1 MRTSFY
7 LPVHHLPSPQGRE
20 AWRTGGHIVR
30 EQRGKGGAAE
40 SWIYQSWNALMLRGH
55 DVALAQTMPTEG
67 IVIALSGTLPDGFT
81 PPAGVFL
88 AAVVADG
95 LPHPG
100 AHVQILQ
107 NKTHGR
113 LLPGSV
119 YMPHWPQ
126 TNLLPRDPAR
136 GGSFRTACFFGHTAN
151 LDPQLAS
158 EQWQSAL
165 RRRTGLAFLVR
176 AHEQWHDY
184 HDIDAVVAVRPFHGG
199 RHLHKPATKLYNAW
213 LAGVPFVGG
222 TDSAFQAEG
231 RPGEDYLM
239 ARSAEEVTDH
249 LQRLARDPDLR
260 HRLVE
265 AGRVR
270 AKEFT
275 REAATKR
282 WEQLVLEELPA
293 RAAAW
298 HALRAPAKRIRTL
311 ARRGWLFADRLLRR

>member
-20 AWRTGGHIVR
+20 AWRTGGHIRR
-30 EQRGKGGAAE
+30 ERRGKGGATE

-55 DVALAQTMPTEG
+55 DVALAQAMPSEG
-67 IVIALSGTLPDGFT
+67 IVIALSGTLPEGFT

-88 AAVVADG
+88 AVVVADG
-95 LPHPG
+95 LPDPG

-113 LLPGSV
+113 RLPGSV

-176 AHEQWHDY
+176 AHEQWHDH
-184 HDIDAVVAVRPFHGG
+184 HDIDAVVAVRPFLGG
-199 RHLHKPATKLYNAW
+199 RHLHKPATNSTTPGW
-213 LAGVPFVGG
+213 PGCRS
-222 TDSAFQAEG
+222 SAA
-231 RPGEDYLM
+231 
-239 ARSAEEVTDH
+239 
-249 LQRLARDPDLR
+249 
-260 HRLVE
+260 
-265 AGRVR
+265 
-270 AKEFT
+270 
-275 REAATKR
+275 
-282 WEQLVLEELPA
+282 
-293 RAAAW
+293 
-298 HALRAPAKRIRTL
+298 RTL
-311 ARRGWLFADRLLRR
+311 LSKPKAGPGRITSWPAARRK